1 MITLLNQIRFIN
13 NMSLIFSLSDIEKV
27 NISQIILSTSI
38 DVAITKIIIIS
49 IEYLSNK

>member
-27 NISQIILSTSI
+27 TISQIILSASI
-38 DVAITKIIIIS
+38 ATAIYADNYYK
-49 IEYLSNK
+49 Y